1 MRSST
6 NASSTTTAA
15 GTFTGTVIAL
25 SLSSEHNFS
34 KPNVSSITLLAGLGV
49 AGDCHAG
56 ETVQHRSRLHIRPA
70 PTNLRQVHLI
80 PLVTLQERGLKPGEM
95 GENIVT
101 SGLDLLGMPTGT
113 KLLFVGGSADDE
125 GDASNGDNGGKEG
138 PLAAEQ
144 RNHIKHPMTH
154 DAMPPVKDDETVP
167 PPPPTI
173 VLTGVRNPC
182 PQIEKFRKGLQ
193 ETFIVR
199 DADRKIVHRL
209 AGVMAVVEVGGVVK
223 PGMRIEAV
231 VPSTTI
237 AEGENS
243 YNGPLQPV

>member
-1 MRSST
+1 MCW
-6 NASSTTTAA
+6 
-15 GTFTGTVIAL
+15 TVSQPELSPGIVAL
-25 SLSSEHNFS
+25 SRSPEHNFS

-56 ETVQHRSRLHIRPA
+56 ETVQHRSRLHIRPP

-80 PLVTLQERGLKPGEM
+80 PLATLQERGLKPGEI
-95 GENIVT
+95 GENVVT
-101 SGLDLLGMPTGT
+101 DGLDLLDMPTGT
-113 KLLFVGGSADDE
+113 KLRFTLS
-125 GDASNGDNGGKEG
+125 
-138 PLAAEQ
+138 
-144 RNHIKHPMTH
+144 
-154 DAMPPVKDDETVP
+154 

-193 ETFIVR
+193 ETFIMR
-199 DADRKIVHRL
+199 DADRRIVHRL

-231 VPSTTI
+231 MPSTT
-237 AEGENS
+237 ATEGES
-243 YNGPLQPV
+243 GYNGPLQPV